1 MQCRKTIFRLDKSI
15 RIIDLAVK
23 NLLLIGVTL
32 ISVFALFILYENYQI
47 VRHADSARYAQYK
60 PTAEDRY
67 SFEELREI
75 NPDVIGWITIEDTDI
90 DYPLLQ
96 ASDNDKYI
104 NTDVMGEFSLTGS
117 IFLDYRSSPDFSD
130 TVSIIYGHDMEADKM
145 FGGFHLFQDDGYFQK
160 HRKGTLYHDGE
171 YETMEI
177 FAFLETSGYN
187 AAVYDL
193 TVGQDR
199 LSDWLHSLEHLFLRS
214 RGQLPE
220 KGRVV
225 LLSSCEAGVT
235 DGRLVLAA
243 QLHKGGKPPAKKA
256 KKSGL
261 NLELPDPDRIPW
273 WGYVIV
279 TAALTGCTVVYVR
292 KKKEQEQ

>member
-1 MQCRKTIFRLDKSI
+1 MNSRMVRVSAEKWI
-15 RIIDLAVK
+15 RIIDLIIK
-23 NLLLIGVTL
+23 NLLLIGIILV
-32 ISVFALFILYENYQI
+32 SVFILFILYENYQI
-47 VRHADSARYAQYK
+47 IRQADSARYAQYK

-67 SFEELREI
+67 SFEELRGI
-75 NPDVIGWITIEDTDI
+75 NPEVIGWITIEDTDI

-104 NTDVMGEFSLTGS
+104 NTDVMGKFSLTGS
-117 IFLDYRSSPDFSD
+117 IFLDCRSSPDFSD

-145 FGGFHLFQDDGYFQK
+145 FGGFHLFQEASYFQE
-160 HRKGTLYHDGE
+160 HLKGTLYHDGE
-171 YETMEI
+171 YEEMEI

-187 AAVYDL
+187 AVVYDL

-214 RGQLPE
+214 TGQLPG

-256 KKSGL
+256 QKRGL

-273 WGYVIV
+273 WGYVIT
-279 TAALTGCTVVYVR
+279 TAVLTGCTVAYVR
-292 KKKEQEQ
+292 KKKERE